1 MTLSN
6 RFAYLSH
13 ICEKC
18 ELLSCECSTQYTE
31 TVACPCVTH
40 NDRIPVSDTLPCNSF
55 SESVNMVAVQLQ
67 DTHYTCDN
75 LHISEA
81 MRPSNCNID
90 NTILSSD
97 SNLTNDTC
105 VSNVSFSDVS
115 VSNQTPAEQ
124 NGSCFDCSLSPDSD
138 ISSVFSLQ
146 GSDDTFITVNDLSTD
161 TGSDWSHPNHLL
173 DLGLRCKGFRMGHLN
188 IQGISNKIEQV
199 RLLLES
205 DKNQIHVLGFSETK
219 LNVTHPDS
227 IFEIN
232 GFQKPFRKDRET
244 NSGGG
249 LLVYVKEGI
258 CCTRRTDLEHE
269 SLECLW
275 LVIKPV
281 KSKSFLVGNI
291 YRPPNSTVQWNTIFE
306 DCIENVLREDKEIY
320 LMGDINKDLLNSQIK
335 NVWTEYI
342 ISFGLTQLV
351 SEATRVTSN
360 SKTLIDHIYS
370 NCPENVNSLN
380 VPKIGLSDHF
390 PIFFTRKMHV
400 QPPKSNHFTIFY
412 RSFKNFDEAKF
423 TEDLQSV
430 PWDTIKLFDDTDDI
444 MEAWLDL
451 FLQVVDKHVPI
462 KQHRVKHKNQPQWMT
477 TEILDAIK
485 CRDRHKSLGND
496 KEYKFWRNKVI
507 KLINNSKKLQYQ
519 TFIDNNKDS
528 PGSIYKI
535 FQEVGAGKGQHRQP
549 VVTSLKTGESLIE
562 DSTEMANEF
571 NNFFVNVASKLKEC
585 VINTDHDKL
594 REFCQAKLPAETR
607 FTIPPIQKEKVSKF
621 LYHIDISKATGT
633 DMIGPRLLKLAAPF
647 ITDEITFICNH
658 SIVNSVFPAKWK
670 EAQVAPLHKNGPHEE
685 VNNYR
690 PISILPVLS
699 KVLEKHVHETLSEFL
714 HQHNL
719 LHKTQSGFR
728 AQHSCETALIN
739 IIDLW
744 LNAIDNGKMIGVV
757 LVDFKKAFDLV
768 DHQILIKKLE
778 IYGIKDGALQWFNTY
793 LTNRKQQV
801 SINNCKSDFQHI
813 SYGVPQ
819 GSILEP
825 LLFLLFINDL
835 PLYTNNVFTDLYAD
849 DTTLYDVQDSM
860 EQIENNLQSALN
872 NLHIWCRGNG
882 MILNSSKTKV
892 MLVTT
897 NQRRLRLPNDSLDLK
912 FKNETLN
919 MITNDKILGVFVDN
933 NLSWSDHIK
942 HLTKKIA

>member
-6 RFAYLSH
+6 RFAYLSN

-40 NDRIPVSDTLPCNSF
+40 DDMIPVSDTLPCNSF

-124 NGSCFDCSLSPDSD
+124 NGSCSDCSLSPDSD
-138 ISSVFSLQ
+138 ISSVFSFQ
-146 GSDDTFITVNDLSTD
+146 GADDTFTTVNDLSTD

-188 IQGISNKIEQV
+188 IQGISNKTDQV

-219 LNVTHPDS
+219 LNATHPDS

-275 LVIKPV
+275 LEIKPV

-342 ISFGLTQLV
+342 VSFGLTQLV

-549 VVTSLKTGESLIE
+549 VVTSLKIGESLIE

-594 REFCQAKLPAETR
+594 REFCQAKLPTETR

-670 EAQVAPLHKNGPHEE
+670 EAKVAPLHK
-685 VNNYR
+685 
-690 PISILPVLS
+690 
-699 KVLEKHVHETLSEFL
+699 KVP
-714 HQHNL
+714 
-719 LHKTQSGFR
+719 
-728 AQHSCETALIN
+728 
-739 IIDLW
+739 
-744 LNAIDNGKMIGVV
+744 M
-757 LVDFKKAFDLV
+757 KK
-768 DHQILIKKLE
+768 
-778 IYGIKDGALQWFNTY
+778 
-793 LTNRKQQV
+793 
-801 SINNCKSDFQHI
+801 
-813 SYGVPQ
+813 
-819 GSILEP
+819 
-825 LLFLLFINDL
+825 
-835 PLYTNNVFTDLYAD
+835 
-849 DTTLYDVQDSM
+849 
-860 EQIENNLQSALN
+860 
-872 NLHIWCRGNG
+872 
-882 MILNSSKTKV
+882 
-892 MLVTT
+892 
-897 NQRRLRLPNDSLDLK
+897 
-912 FKNETLN
+912 
-919 MITNDKILGVFVDN
+919 
-933 NLSWSDHIK
+933 
-942 HLTKKIA
+942 